1 MPIYEYVCR
10 KCGSK
15 FEQLRPMSQ
24 SEEEA
29 ACPKCGQPSERAIS
43 RFSCLAKDDTG
54 YTAPIGGGS
63 CSGCSSSSCGTCGA
77 G

>member
-15 FEQLRPMSQ
+15 FELLRPMSQ
-24 SEEEA
+24 SEETGV
-29 ACPKCGQPSERAIS
+29 CPTCGRPAERAIS
-43 RFSCLAKDDTG
+43 RFSCQAKDSTG
-54 YTAPIGGGS
+54 FTAPVVGGS